1 MGIRFRKRVKVLPG
15 VTLNFSKSG
24 ISTTIGTRGA
34 SVNIGK
40 NGVYGN
46 AGIPGTGIYMREK
59 IAGSKKSKA
68 KKSTRN
74 TYTNIDTPIS
84 TQTGIP
90 ESNAPATD
98 NFSFGCMTVVVSIIF
113 GIFFAWGLGN
123 IKLTFVIAPVVM
135 LLVFITRFAKEQN
148 KEDDKPQSA
157 TTERVLL
164 DELLQ
169 YKSVTD
175 EETFKQLLEYKK
187 MGAVHVNIP
196 IGTLDK
202 LKQMKADEKAKHEKE
217 LSELQQSDGTTT
229 PGSMEEY
236 KKNALLAEFEKDY
249 EKASENWMQYLNET
263 MKSKREL
270 EDEVLERTLS
280 CFRKTTNLQR
290 EFFMYEDLIAHYPD
304 HPKRSEWENERNELE
319 RIIRAQEK

>member
-24 ISTTIGTRGA
+24 ISTTIGTKGA

-59 IAGSKKSKA
+59 IAGSKKSRA
-68 KKSTRN
+68 KKPTRN
-74 TYTNIDTPIS
+74 TTNIDTPVS
-84 TQTGIP
+84 TKTAIP
-90 ESNAPATD
+90 ESGAPATD

-113 GIFFAWGLGN
+113 GIFFAWALGN
-123 IKLTFVIAPVVM
+123 IKLAFIIAPVVM

-148 KEDDKPQSA
+148 KEEKPPQTA

-175 EETFKQLLEYKK
+175 EETFEQLLEYKK
-187 MGAVHVNIP
+187 MGAIHVNIP

-202 LKQMKADEKAKHEKE
+202 LKQMKADEKEEQEKE
-217 LSELQQSDGTTT
+217 LAELQKETTA
-229 PGSMEEY
+229 PGSLEEY
-236 KKNALLAEFEKDY
+236 KKNALLAEFEKDS

-263 MKSKREL
+263 MKSNREL
-270 EDEVLERTLS
+270 EDEVLERALS

>member
-15 VTLNFSKSG
+15 VILNFSKSG
-24 ISTTIGTRGA
+24 ISTTIGTKGA

-59 IAGSKKSKA
+59 IAGGKKSRA
-68 KKSTRN
+68 KKSARN
-74 TYTNIDTPIS
+74 TYTNIDTHIS
-84 TQTGIP
+84 TQTAIP
-90 ESNAPATD
+90 ESSAPATD
-98 NFSFGCMTVVVSIIF
+98 NFSFGCMTAVVSIIF
-113 GIFFAWGLGN
+113 GIFFAWALGN
-123 IKLTFVIAPVVM
+123 IKLAFIIAPVVM
-135 LLVFITRFAKEQN
+135 LLVFITRFAKGQN
-148 KEDDKPQSA
+148 NEEKPQAA

-187 MGAVHVNIP
+187 MGAIHVNIP

-202 LKQMKADEKAKHEKE
+202 LKQMKADEKAEQEKK
-217 LSELQQSDGTTT
+217 LAELQQFDETTA
-229 PGSMEEY
+229 PGSLEEY
-236 KKNALLAEFEKDY
+236 KKNALLAEFEKNY

-263 MKSKREL
+263 MKSNREL
-270 EDEVLERTLS
+270 EDEVLERVLS

-290 EFFMYEDLIAHYPD
+290 EFFMYEDLIAHYPN
-304 HPKRSEWENERNELE
+304 HPKRREWENERNELE

>member
-1 MGIRFRKRVKVLPG
+1 MLPG

-24 ISTTIGTRGA
+24 ISTTIGTKGA

-59 IAGSKKSKA
+59 IAGSKKSRA

-74 TYTNIDTPIS
+74 TTNIDTPVS
-84 TQTGIP
+84 TKTAIP
-90 ESNAPATD
+90 ESGAPATD

-113 GIFFAWGLGN
+113 GIFFAWALGN
-123 IKLTFVIAPVVM
+123 IKLAFIIAPVVM

-148 KEDDKPQSA
+148 KEEKPPQTA

-187 MGAVHVNIP
+187 MEAIHVNIP

-202 LKQMKADEKAKHEKE
+202 LKQMKADEKEEQEKK
-217 LSELQQSDGTTT
+217 LAELQQSDETTA
-229 PGSMEEY
+229 PGSLEEY

-270 EDEVLERTLS
+270 EDEVLERALF

>member
-59 IAGSKKSKA
+59 IAGSKKSRA
-68 KKSTRN
+68 KKPTRN
-74 TYTNIDTPIS
+74 TTKIDTPIS
-84 TQTGIP
+84 TKTAIP
-90 ESNAPATD
+90 ESSAPATD

-113 GIFFAWGLGN
+113 GIFFAWALGN
-123 IKLTFVIAPVVM
+123 IKLAFIIAPVVM

-148 KEDDKPQSA
+148 KEEKPQTA

-187 MGAVHVNIP
+187 MGAIHVNIP

-202 LKQMKADEKAKHEKE
+202 LKQMKADEKAEQEKK
-217 LSELQQSDGTTT
+217 LAELQQSDETTA
-229 PGSMEEY
+229 PGSLEEY

-263 MKSKREL
+263 MKNKREL
-270 EDEVLERTLS
+270 EDEVLEHALS

>member
-1 MGIRFRKRVKVLPG
+1 MLPG

-24 ISTTIGTRGA
+24 ISTTIGTKGA

-59 IAGSKKSKA
+59 IAGSKKSRA

-74 TYTNIDTPIS
+74 TTNIDTPVS
-84 TQTGIP
+84 TKTAIP
-90 ESNAPATD
+90 ESGAPATD

-113 GIFFAWGLGN
+113 GIFFAWALGN
-123 IKLTFVIAPVVM
+123 IKLAFIIAPVVM

-148 KEDDKPQSA
+148 KEEKPPQTA

-187 MGAVHVNIP
+187 MGVIHVNIP

-202 LKQMKADEKAKHEKE
+202 LKQMKADEKEEQEKK
-217 LSELQQSDGTTT
+217 LAELQQSDETTA
-229 PGSMEEY
+229 PGSLEEY

-270 EDEVLERTLS
+270 EDEVLEHALS

>member
-24 ISTTIGTRGA
+24 ISTTIGTKGA

-59 IAGSKKSKA
+59 IAGSKKSRA

-74 TYTNIDTPIS
+74 TTKIDTPIS
-84 TQTGIP
+84 TKTAIP
-90 ESNAPATD
+90 ESSAPATD

-113 GIFFAWGLGN
+113 GIFFAWALGN
-123 IKLTFVIAPVVM
+123 IKLAFIIAPVVM

-148 KEDDKPQSA
+148 KEEKPQTA

-187 MGAVHVNIP
+187 MGAIHVNIP

-202 LKQMKADEKAKHEKE
+202 LKQMKADEKAEQEKK
-217 LSELQQSDGTTT
+217 LAELQQSDETTA
-229 PGSMEEY
+229 PGSLEEY

-263 MKSKREL
+263 MKNKREL
-270 EDEVLERTLS
+270 EDEVLEHALS

-290 EFFMYEDLIAHYPD
+290 EFFMYEDLIAHYPN

>member
-1 MGIRFRKRVKVLPG
+1 MLPG

-24 ISTTIGTRGA
+24 ISTTIGTKGA

-59 IAGSKKSKA
+59 IAGSKKSRA

-74 TYTNIDTPIS
+74 TTNIDTPVS
-84 TQTGIP
+84 TKTAIP
-90 ESNAPATD
+90 ESGAPATD

-113 GIFFAWGLGN
+113 GIFFAWALGN
-123 IKLTFVIAPVVM
+123 IKLAFIIAPVVM

-148 KEDDKPQSA
+148 KEEKPPQTA

-187 MGAVHVNIP
+187 MGAIHVNIP

-202 LKQMKADEKAKHEKE
+202 LKQMKADEKEEQEKK
-217 LSELQQSDGTTT
+217 LAELQQSDETTA
-229 PGSMEEY
+229 PGSLEEY

-263 MKSKREL
+263 MKNKREL
-270 EDEVLERTLS
+270 EDEVLEHALS

>member
-1 MGIRFRKRVKVLPG
+1 MLPG

-59 IAGSKKSKA
+59 IAGGRKSRA

-84 TQTGIP
+84 TQTAIP
-90 ESNAPATD
+90 ESSAPATD

-113 GIFFAWGLGN
+113 GIFFAWALGN
-123 IKLTFVIAPVVM
+123 IKLAFIIAPVVM
-135 LLVFITRFAKEQN
+135 LLVFITRFAKGQN
-148 KEDDKPQSA
+148 NEEKPQDA

-187 MGAVHVNIP
+187 MGVIHVNIP

-202 LKQMKADEKAKHEKE
+202 LKQMKADEKAEQEKK
-217 LSELQQSDGTTT
+217 LAELQLFDETTA
-229 PGSMEEY
+229 PGSLEEY
-236 KKNALLAEFEKDY
+236 KKNALLAEFEKNY

-263 MKSKREL
+263 MKSNCEL
-270 EDEVLERTLS
+270 EDEVLERALS

-290 EFFMYEDLIAHYPD
+290 EFFMYEDLITHYPD
-304 HPKRSEWENERNELE
+304 HPKRNEWENVRNELE

>member
-1 MGIRFRKRVKVLPG
+1 MLPG

-24 ISTTIGTRGA
+24 ISTTIGTKGA

-59 IAGSKKSKA
+59 IAGSKKSRA

-74 TYTNIDTPIS
+74 TTNIDTPVS
-84 TQTGIP
+84 TKTAIP
-90 ESNAPATD
+90 ESGAPATD

-113 GIFFAWGLGN
+113 GIFFAWALGN
-123 IKLTFVIAPVVM
+123 IKLAFIIAPVVM

-148 KEDDKPQSA
+148 KEEKPPQTA

-187 MGAVHVNIP
+187 MGAIHVNIP

-202 LKQMKADEKAKHEKE
+202 LKQMKADEKEEQEKK
-217 LSELQQSDGTTT
+217 LAELQQSDETTA
-229 PGSMEEY
+229 PGSLEEY

-270 EDEVLERTLS
+270 EDEVLERALS

-304 HPKRSEWENERNELE
+304 HQKRSEWENERNELE

>member
-1 MGIRFRKRVKVLPG
+1 MLPG

-24 ISTTIGTRGA
+24 ISTTIGTKGA

-59 IAGSKKSKA
+59 IAGSKKSRA

-74 TYTNIDTPIS
+74 TTKIDTPVS
-84 TQTGIP
+84 TKTAIP
-90 ESNAPATD
+90 ESSAPATD

-113 GIFFAWGLGN
+113 GIFFAWALGN
-123 IKLTFVIAPVVM
+123 IKLAFIIAPVVM
-135 LLVFITRFAKEQN
+135 LLVFITRFAKVQN
-148 KEDDKPQSA
+148 KEEKPPQTA

-187 MGAVHVNIP
+187 MGAIHVNIP

-202 LKQMKADEKAKHEKE
+202 LKQMKADEKEEQEKK
-217 LSELQQSDGTTT
+217 LAELQQSDETTA
-229 PGSMEEY
+229 PGSLEEY
-236 KKNALLAEFEKDY
+236 KKNALLAEFERDY

>member
-24 ISTTIGTRGA
+24 ISTTIGTKGA

-59 IAGSKKSKA
+59 IAGSKKSRA

-74 TYTNIDTPIS
+74 TTKIDTPIS
-84 TQTGIP
+84 TKTAIP
-90 ESNAPATD
+90 ESSAPATD

-113 GIFFAWGLGN
+113 GIFFAWALSN
-123 IKLTFVIAPVVM
+123 IKLAFIIAPVVM

-148 KEDDKPQSA
+148 KEEKPQTA

-187 MGAVHVNIP
+187 MGAIHVNIP

-202 LKQMKADEKAKHEKE
+202 LKQMKADEKEEQEKK
-217 LSELQQSDGTTT
+217 LAELQQSDETTA
-229 PGSMEEY
+229 PGSLEEY

-270 EDEVLERTLS
+270 EDEVLERALS

>member
-24 ISTTIGTRGA
+24 ISTTIGARGA

-40 NGVYGN
+40 NGVFGN
-46 AGIPGTGIYMREK
+46 VGIPGTGIYMRGK
-59 IAGSKKSKA
+59 IAGGNKSRA
-68 KKSTRN
+68 KKSPRD
-74 TYTNIDTPIS
+74 TYINIDTPIS
-84 TQTGIP
+84 TRTGIP
-90 ESNAPATD
+90 ESSAPATG
-98 NFSFGCMTVVVSIIF
+98 NFGCMTVAVSIIF
-113 GIFFAWGLGN
+113 GVICSWGLGN
-123 IKLTFVIAPVVM
+123 IELAFIIAPVVM

-148 KEDDKPQSA
+148 KEEEKLQAD

-164 DELLQ
+164 DKLLQ

-187 MGAVHVNIP
+187 KGAIHVNIP

-202 LKQMKADEKAKHEKE
+202 LKQMKADEKAEQEKK
-217 LSELQQSDGTTT
+217 LAKLQQSDETIV

-249 EKASENWMQYLNET
+249 EKASENWVQYLKET
-263 MKSKREL
+263 MKSNREL
-270 EDEVLERTLS
+270 EDEVLKHALS

-290 EFFMYEDLIAHYPD
+290 EFSMCGNLIAHYPN
-304 HPKRSEWENERNELE
+304 HPKRNEWENEQNELE
-319 RIIRAQEK
+319 RIIQAQKK

>member
-1 MGIRFRKRVKVLPG
+1 MLPG

-24 ISTTIGTRGA
+24 ISTTIGTKGA

-59 IAGSKKSKA
+59 IAGSKKSRA

-74 TYTNIDTPIS
+74 TTKIDTPIS
-84 TQTGIP
+84 TKTAIP
-90 ESNAPATD
+90 ESSAPATD

-113 GIFFAWGLGN
+113 GIFFAWALGN
-123 IKLTFVIAPVVM
+123 IKLAFIIAPVVM

-148 KEDDKPQSA
+148 KEEKPPQTA

-187 MGAVHVNIP
+187 MGAIHVNIP

-202 LKQMKADEKAKHEKE
+202 LKQMKADEKEEQEKK
-217 LSELQQSDGTTT
+217 LAELQQSDETTA
-229 PGSMEEY
+229 PGSLEEY

-263 MKSKREL
+263 MKNKREL
-270 EDEVLERTLS
+270 EDEVLEHALS

>member
-1 MGIRFRKRVKVLPG
+1 MLPG

-24 ISTTIGTRGA
+24 ISTTIGTKGA

-59 IAGSKKSKA
+59 IAGSKKSRA

-74 TYTNIDTPIS
+74 TTNIDTPVS
-84 TQTGIP
+84 TKTAIP
-90 ESNAPATD
+90 ESGAPATD

-113 GIFFAWGLGN
+113 GIFFAWALGN
-123 IKLTFVIAPVVM
+123 IKLAFIIAPVVM

-148 KEDDKPQSA
+148 KEEKPQTA

-187 MGAVHVNIP
+187 MGAIHVNIP

-202 LKQMKADEKAKHEKE
+202 LKQMKADEKAEQEKK
-217 LSELQQSDGTTT
+217 LAELQQSDETTA
-229 PGSMEEY
+229 PGSLEEY

-263 MKSKREL
+263 MKNKREL
-270 EDEVLERTLS
+270 EDEVLEHALS

>member
-24 ISTTIGTRGA
+24 ISTTIGTKGA

-59 IAGSKKSKA
+59 IAGSKKSRA

-74 TYTNIDTPIS
+74 TTNIDTPVS
-84 TQTGIP
+84 TKTAIP
-90 ESNAPATD
+90 ESGAPATD

-113 GIFFAWGLGN
+113 GIFFAWALGN
-123 IKLTFVIAPVVM
+123 IKLAFIIAPVVM
-135 LLVFITRFAKEQN
+135 LLVLITRFAKEQN
-148 KEDDKPQSA
+148 KEEKPPQTA

-187 MGAVHVNIP
+187 MGAIHVNIP

-202 LKQMKADEKAKHEKE
+202 LKQMKADEKEEQEKK
-217 LSELQQSDGTTT
+217 LAELQQSDETTA
-229 PGSMEEY
+229 PGSLEEY

-263 MKSKREL
+263 MKNKREL
-270 EDEVLERTLS
+270 EDEVLEHALS

>member
-24 ISTTIGTRGA
+24 ISTTIGTKGA

-59 IAGSKKSKA
+59 IAGSKKSRA

-74 TYTNIDTPIS
+74 TTKIDTPIS
-84 TQTGIP
+84 TKTAIP
-90 ESNAPATD
+90 ESSAPATD

-113 GIFFAWGLGN
+113 GVFFAWTLGN
-123 IKLTFVIAPVVM
+123 IKLAFIIAPVVM

-148 KEDDKPQSA
+148 KEEKPQTA

-187 MGAVHVNIP
+187 MGAIHVNIP

-202 LKQMKADEKAKHEKE
+202 LKQMKADEKEEQEKK
-217 LSELQQSDGTTT
+217 LAELQQSDETTA
-229 PGSMEEY
+229 PGSLEEY

-249 EKASENWMQYLNET
+249 EKASDNWMQYLNET

-270 EDEVLERTLS
+270 EDEVLERALS

-290 EFFMYEDLIAHYPD
+290 EFFMYEDLIAHYPN

-319 RIIRAQEK
+319 RIIRAQEI

>member
-24 ISTTIGTRGA
+24 ISTTIGTKGA

-59 IAGSKKSKA
+59 IAGSKKSRA

-74 TYTNIDTPIS
+74 TTKIDTPIS
-84 TQTGIP
+84 TKTAIP
-90 ESNAPATD
+90 ESSAPATD

-113 GIFFAWGLGN
+113 GIFFAWALGN
-123 IKLTFVIAPVVM
+123 IKLAFIIAPVVM

-148 KEDDKPQSA
+148 KEEKPQTA

-187 MGAVHVNIP
+187 MGAIHVNIP

-202 LKQMKADEKAKHEKE
+202 LKQMKADEKAEQEKK
-217 LSELQQSDGTTT
+217 LAELQQSDETTA
-229 PGSMEEY
+229 PGSLEEY

-270 EDEVLERTLS
+270 EDEVLERALS
-280 CFRKTTNLQR
+280 CFRKTTNL
-290 EFFMYEDLIAHYPD
+290 
-304 HPKRSEWENERNELE
+304 
-319 RIIRAQEK
+319 

>member
-59 IAGSKKSKA
+59 IAGGRKSRA

-74 TYTNIDTPIS
+74 TCTNIDTTIS
-84 TQTGIP
+84 TQTAIP
-90 ESNAPATD
+90 ESSAPATD

-113 GIFFAWGLGN
+113 GIFFAWALGN
-123 IKLTFVIAPVVM
+123 IKLAFIIAPVVM
-135 LLVFITRFAKEQN
+135 LLVFITRFVKEQN
-148 KEDDKPQSA
+148 NEEKPQAA

-175 EETFKQLLEYKK
+175 EETFKHLLEYKK
-187 MGAVHVNIP
+187 MGAIHVNIP

-202 LKQMKADEKAKHEKE
+202 LKQMNADEKAEQEKK
-217 LSELQQSDGTTT
+217 LAELQQSDETTA
-229 PGSMEEY
+229 PGSFEEY

-263 MKSKREL
+263 MKSNREL
-270 EDEVLERTLS
+270 EDEVLERALS
-280 CFRKTTNLQR
+280 CFCKTTNLQR

-319 RIIRAQEK
+319 RIIRTQEK

>member
-24 ISTTIGTRGA
+24 ISTTIGTKGA

-59 IAGSKKSKA
+59 IAGSKKSRA

-74 TYTNIDTPIS
+74 TTKIDTPIS
-84 TQTGIP
+84 TKTAIP
-90 ESNAPATD
+90 ESSAPATD

-113 GIFFAWGLGN
+113 GIFFAWALSN
-123 IKLTFVIAPVVM
+123 IKLAFIIAPVVM

-148 KEDDKPQSA
+148 KEEKPQTA

-187 MGAVHVNIP
+187 MGAIHVNIP

-202 LKQMKADEKAKHEKE
+202 LKQMKAYEKAEQEKK
-217 LSELQQSDGTTT
+217 LAELQQSDETTA
-229 PGSMEEY
+229 PGSLEEY

-263 MKSKREL
+263 MKNKREL
-270 EDEVLERTLS
+270 EDEVLEHALS

-304 HPKRSEWENERNELE
+304 RPKRSEWENERNELE

>member
-1 MGIRFRKRVKVLPG
+1 MLPG

-24 ISTTIGTRGA
+24 ISTTIGTKGA

-59 IAGSKKSKA
+59 IAGSKKSRA

-74 TYTNIDTPIS
+74 TTNIDTPVS
-84 TQTGIP
+84 TKTAIP
-90 ESNAPATD
+90 ESGAPATD

-113 GIFFAWGLGN
+113 GIFFAWALGN
-123 IKLTFVIAPVVM
+123 IKLAFIIAPVVM
-135 LLVFITRFAKEQN
+135 LLVLITRFAKEQN
-148 KEDDKPQSA
+148 KEEKPPQTA

-187 MGAVHVNIP
+187 MGAIHVNIP

-202 LKQMKADEKAKHEKE
+202 LKQMKADEKEEQEKK
-217 LSELQQSDGTTT
+217 LAELQQSDETTA
-229 PGSMEEY
+229 PGSLEEY

-270 EDEVLERTLS
+270 EDEVLERALS

>member
-24 ISTTIGTRGA
+24 ISTTIGTKGA

-59 IAGSKKSKA
+59 IAGSKKSRA
-68 KKSTRN
+68 KKPTRN
-74 TYTNIDTPIS
+74 TTKIDTPIS
-84 TQTGIP
+84 TKTAIP
-90 ESNAPATD
+90 ESSAPATD

-113 GIFFAWGLGN
+113 GIFFAWALGN
-123 IKLTFVIAPVVM
+123 IKLAFIIAPVVM

-148 KEDDKPQSA
+148 KEEKPQTA

-187 MGAVHVNIP
+187 MGAIHVNIP

-202 LKQMKADEKAKHEKE
+202 LKQMKADEKAEQEKK
-217 LSELQQSDGTTT
+217 LAELQQSDETTA
-229 PGSMEEY
+229 PGSLEEY

-263 MKSKREL
+263 MKNKREL
-270 EDEVLERTLS
+270 EDEVLEHALS

>member
-24 ISTTIGTRGA
+24 ISTTIGTKGA

-59 IAGSKKSKA
+59 IAGSKKSRA

-74 TYTNIDTPIS
+74 TTKIDTPIS
-84 TQTGIP
+84 TKTAIP
-90 ESNAPATD
+90 ESSAPATD

-113 GIFFAWGLGN
+113 GIFFAWALGN
-123 IKLTFVIAPVVM
+123 IKLAFIIAPVVM

-148 KEDDKPQSA
+148 KEEKPQTA

-187 MGAVHVNIP
+187 MGAIHVNIP

-202 LKQMKADEKAKHEKE
+202 LKQMKADEKAEQEKK
-217 LSELQQSDGTTT
+217 LAELQQSDETTA
-229 PGSMEEY
+229 PGSLEEY

-263 MKSKREL
+263 MKNKREL
-270 EDEVLERTLS
+270 EDEVLEHALS

>member
-24 ISTTIGTRGA
+24 ISTTIGTKGA

-59 IAGSKKSKA
+59 IAGSKKSRA

-74 TYTNIDTPIS
+74 TTKIDTPIS
-84 TQTGIP
+84 TKTAIP
-90 ESNAPATD
+90 ESSAPATD

-113 GIFFAWGLGN
+113 GIFFAWALGN
-123 IKLTFVIAPVVM
+123 IKLAFIIAPVVM

-148 KEDDKPQSA
+148 KEEKPQTA

-164 DELLQ
+164 NELLQ

-187 MGAVHVNIP
+187 MGAIHVNIP

-202 LKQMKADEKAKHEKE
+202 LKQMKADEKAEQEKK
-217 LSELQQSDGTTT
+217 LAELQQSDETTA
-229 PGSMEEY
+229 PGSLEEY

-270 EDEVLERTLS
+270 EDEVLEHALS